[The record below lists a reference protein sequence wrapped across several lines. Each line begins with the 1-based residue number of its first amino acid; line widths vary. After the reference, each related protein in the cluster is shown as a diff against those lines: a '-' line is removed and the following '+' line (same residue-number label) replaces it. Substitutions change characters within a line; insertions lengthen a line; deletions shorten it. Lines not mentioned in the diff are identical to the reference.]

1 MQKKRIEIEVKVLS
15 FSELSEEKKVLIE
28 KAKEASFAAYAPYS
42 KFSVG
47 VAVLLENGIVVVG
60 NNQENVA
67 YPSGLCA
74 ERTALFA
81 ANANYPNVAPK
92 ALAIAAQTG
101 GKFLENPISPCGSC
115 RQVILEAEKRFVLQV
130 QLFFMAWIHI
140 IVFKLK
146 IKSMLYN
153 NHNYNKSLSH

>member
-28 KAKEASFAAYAPYS
+28 KAKEASFSAYALYS

-47 VAVLLENGIVVVG
+47 AAVLLENGIIVVG

-101 GKFLENPISPCGSC
+101 GKFLEKPISPCGSC
-115 RQVILEAEKRFVLQV
+115 RQVILEAEKRFGKEIVML
-130 QLFFMAWIHI
+130 LFGEKNIYEVI
-140 IVFKLK
+140 SVR
-146 IKSMLYN
+146 
-153 NHNYNKSLSH
+153 SLLPLAFDEI

>member
-28 KAKEASFAAYAPYS
+28 KAKEASFSAYAPYS

-115 RQVILEAEKRFVLQV
+115 RQVILEAEKRFGKEIVML
-130 QLFFMAWIHI
+130 LFGEKNIYE
-140 IVFKLK
+140 VT
-146 IKSMLYN
+146 SVR
-153 NHNYNKSLSH
+153 SLLPLAFDEI